1 MTKRVIRRKII
12 SAREMERAITKFIVG
27 ELTRKDEKGFAKNVE
42 IKLKLS
48 EISNCFIAHAYHILH

>member
-1 MTKRVIRRKII
+1 M
-12 SAREMERAITKFIVG
+12 SAREMERAMTKFIVG
-27 ELTRKDEKGFAKNVE
+27 ELTRKDEKSFAKNVE